1 MVQTES
7 MGARLPSW
15 VGWAGLGK
23 LSRSILKDRTEELT
37 DKTKNR
43 YAEDYLQALEISPRY
58 VTATILVLML
68 PKGNR

>member
-1 MVQTES
+1 
-7 MGARLPSW
+7 MGRL
-15 VGWAGLGK
+15 GRAGK

-43 YAEDYLQALEISPRY
+43 YAEDYLQALDLNPRY

-68 PKGNR
+68 PIGNR